1 MSEMI
6 SRRSFLKVAGISA
19 VGVAAF
25 GLTGCGGGGGGSSS
39 TDTVYGMVT
48 NAQLDNLG
56 IGDGLDFSELT
67 EKQKEG
73 LAKIV
78 PACKNV
84 WFPLDDVSAL
94 SSETELSKDQEEQ
107 LGQIIGANNDIII
120 LEYGVINQSTSVTV
134 NFERSKTEFQNGMQQ
149 ILMAVATA
157 EDKTKTAYQSK
168 DFTVKYDGKVQP
180 AISCGYASTGESGE
194 GAVSENY
201 SATSVAPKGQGV
213 MKVYAIVPKGWSTLD
228 VTYTPSFDKGTTFKY
243 RVKSTDVDVDNGD
256 DE

>member
-39 TDTVYGMVT
+39 TDTVYGVVT
-48 NAQLDNLG
+48 DEQLKSLG
-56 IGDGLDFSELT
+56 IPEVGDFSQLED
-67 EKQKEG
+67 KQKEA

-84 WFPLDDVSAL
+84 WFPLDDVSSVTAP
-94 SSETELSKDQEEQ
+94 SSVP
-107 LGQIIGANNDIII
+107 LGQSIGENNEIIL
-120 LEYGVINQSTSVTV
+120 LEYGVINQSTSVAV
-134 NFERSKTEFQNGMQQ
+134 NFERSKAEFGSGMTS
-149 ILMAVATA
+149 ILNAVMEA
-157 EDKTKTAYQSK
+157 EDKTKTVYQSK
-168 DFTVKYDGKVQP
+168 DFTVKYDGKAQP
-180 AISCGYASTGESGE
+180 AISCGYAYTGASGE
-194 GAVSENY
+194 NAVLVDL

-213 MKVYAIVPKGWSTLD
+213 MEVYAIVPKGWSTLD
-228 VTYTPSFDKGTTFKY
+228 VTYTPNFDKGTTFKY
-243 RVKSTDVDVDNGD
+243 RVKSTDVDGD

>member
-39 TDTVYGMVT
+39 TDTVYGVVT
-48 NAQLDNLG
+48 NEQLESLG
-56 IGDGLDFSELT
+56 IPEVDDFSKLT
-67 EKQKEG
+67 DKQKEA

-84 WFPLDDVSAL
+84 WFPLEDVSSVTAP
-94 SSETELSKDQEEQ
+94 SSVP
-107 LGQIIGANNDIII
+107 LGQIIGENNEIIV
-120 LEYGVINQSTSVTV
+120 LEYVVINQSTSVTV
-134 NFERSKTEFQNGMQQ
+134 NFERSKFELGNERAK
-149 ILMAVATA
+149 ILKAVMEA

-168 DFTVKYDGKVQP
+168 DFTVKYDGKAQP
-180 AISCGYASTGESGE
+180 AISCGYAYTGASGK
-194 GAVSENY
+194 GAAPVNP
-201 SATSVAPKGQGV
+201 SVAPKGQGI
-213 MKVYAIVPKGWSTLD
+213 MEVYAIVPKGWSTLD
-228 VTYTPSFDKGTTFKY
+228 VTYTPNFDKSTTFKY
-243 RVKSTDVDVDNGD
+243 RVKRTDVDGD

>member
-39 TDTVYGMVT
+39 TDTVYGVVT
-48 NAQLDNLG
+48 NEQLDRLG
-56 IGDGLDFSELT
+56 IPEEVDFSQLT
-67 EKQKEG
+67 DKQKEA

-84 WFPLDDVSAL
+84 WFPLEDVSGVTAP
-94 SSETELSKDQEEQ
+94 SSAP
-107 LGQIIGANNDIII
+107 LGQIIGENNEIIV
-120 LEYGVINQSTSVTV
+120 LEYVVINQSTSVTV
-134 NFERSKTEFQNGMQQ
+134 NFERSKFEFGNERAK
-149 ILMAVATA
+149 ILKAVMEA

-168 DFTVKYDGKVQP
+168 DFTVKYDGKAQP
-180 AISCGYASTGESGE
+180 AISCGYAYTGVSGE
-194 GAVSENY
+194 GTVPVNL
-201 SATSVAPKGQGV
+201 SATSVAPKGQG
-213 MKVYAIVPKGWSTLD
+213 MMEVYAIVPKGWSTLD
-228 VTYTPSFDKGTTFKY
+228 VTYTPNFDKGTTFKY
-243 RVKSTDVDVDNGD
+243 RVKSTDVDGD

>member
-39 TDTVYGMVT
+39 TDTVYGVVT
-48 NAQLDNLG
+48 NEQLDRLG
-56 IGDGLDFSELT
+56 IPEEVDFSQLED
-67 EKQKEG
+67 KQKEA

-84 WFPLDDVSAL
+84 WFPLEDVSGVTAP
-94 SSETELSKDQEEQ
+94 SSVP
-107 LGQIIGANNDIII
+107 LGQIIGENNEIIV
-120 LEYGVINQSTSVTV
+120 LEYVVINQSTSVTV
-134 NFERSKTEFQNGMQQ
+134 NFERSKFEFGNERAK
-149 ILMAVATA
+149 ILKAVMEA

-168 DFTVKYDGKVQP
+168 DFTVKYDGKAQP
-180 AISCGYASTGESGE
+180 AISCGYAYTGVSGE
-194 GAVSENY
+194 GTVPVNL
-201 SATSVAPKGQGV
+201 SATSVAPKGQG
-213 MKVYAIVPKGWSTLD
+213 MMEVYAIVPKGWSTLD
-228 VTYTPSFDKGTTFKY
+228 VTYTPNFDKGTTFKY
-243 RVKSTDVDVDNGD
+243 RVKSTDVDGD

>member
-39 TDTVYGMVT
+39 TDTVYGVVT
-48 NAQLDNLG
+48 NEQLKSLG
-56 IGDGLDFSELT
+56 IPEEVDFSQLT
-67 EKQKEG
+67 NTQKEA

-84 WFPLDDVSAL
+84 WFPLEDVSSVTAP
-94 SSETELSKDQEEQ
+94 SSVP
-107 LGQIIGANNDIII
+107 LGQVIGENNEIIV
-120 LEYGVINQSTSVTV
+120 LEYVVINQSTSVTV
-134 NFERSKTEFQNGMQQ
+134 NFERSKAEFGSGLAS
-149 ILMAVATA
+149 ILTAVMEA

-168 DFTVKYDGKVQP
+168 DFTVKYDGKAQP
-180 AISCGYASTGESGE
+180 AISCGFAFGE
-194 GAVSENY
+194 GAARENL

-213 MKVYAIVPKGWSTLD
+213 MEVYAIVPKGWSTLD
-228 VTYTPSFDKGTTFKY
+228 VTYTPNFDKGTTFKY
-243 RVKSTDVDVDNGD
+243 RVKSTDVDVDDD

>member
-39 TDTVYGMVT
+39 TDTVYGVVT
-48 NAQLDNLG
+48 DEQLKSLG
-56 IGDGLDFSELT
+56 IPEEVDFSQLT
-67 EKQKEG
+67 DKQKEA

-84 WFPLDDVSAL
+84 WFPLEDVSSVTAP
-94 SSETELSKDQEEQ
+94 SSVP
-107 LGQIIGANNDIII
+107 LGQVIGENNEIIV
-120 LEYGVINQSTSVTV
+120 LEYVVINQSTSVTV
-134 NFERSKTEFQNGMQQ
+134 NFERSKAEFGSGLNS
-149 ILMAVATA
+149 ILTAVMGA

-168 DFTVKYDGKVQP
+168 DFTVKYDGKAQP
-180 AISCGYASTGESGE
+180 AISCGFAFGE
-194 GAVSENY
+194 GAARENP

-213 MKVYAIVPKGWSTLD
+213 MEVYAIVPKGWSTLD
-228 VTYTPSFDKGTTFKY
+228 VTYTPNFDKDTTFKY
-243 RVKSTDVDVDNGD
+243 RVKSTDVDVDD
-256 DE
+256 DYE

>member
-39 TDTVYGMVT
+39 TDTVYGVVT
-48 NAQLDNLG
+48 GEQLVSLG
-56 IGDGLDFSELT
+56 IPEVDDFSKLT
-67 EKQKEG
+67 DKQKEA

-84 WFPLDDVSAL
+84 WFPLDDVSSVTAPSNVPL
-94 SSETELSKDQEEQ
+94 D
-107 LGQIIGANNDIII
+107 QIIGENNEIIF
-120 LEYGVINQSTSVTV
+120 LEYGVINQSTSVAV
-134 NFERSKTEFQNGMQQ
+134 NFERSKAEFGSGMTK
-149 ILMAVATA
+149 ILNAVMKA

-168 DFTVKYDGKVQP
+168 DFTVKYDGKAQP
-180 AISCGYASTGESGE
+180 AISCGYAYTGVSGE
-194 GAVSENY
+194 GTVPVNL
-201 SATSVAPKGQGV
+201 SATSVAPKGQG
-213 MKVYAIVPKGWSTLD
+213 MMEVYAIVPKGWSTLD
-228 VTYTPSFDKGTTFKY
+228 VTYTPNFDKGTTFKY
-243 RVKSTDVDVDNGD
+243 RVKSTDVDVD